1 MDFLLVLRTTGSS
14 LNTLASDGQLL
25 DHVSVQVEYELN
37 GCDVSRQS
45 FDVYRWD
52 ASDVDSAAAQDT
64 SNYMFVEW
72 ISPEDTSGTVR
83 TNSTLTMPLVSCTV
97 MGSCSCG

>member
-1 MDFLLVLRTTGSS
+1 M
-14 LNTLASDGQLL
+14 
-25 DHVSVQVEYELN
+25 
-37 GCDVSRQS
+37 SRQS

-97 MGSCSCG
+97 MGSCSCGGLSGRVNDSPLVYQA